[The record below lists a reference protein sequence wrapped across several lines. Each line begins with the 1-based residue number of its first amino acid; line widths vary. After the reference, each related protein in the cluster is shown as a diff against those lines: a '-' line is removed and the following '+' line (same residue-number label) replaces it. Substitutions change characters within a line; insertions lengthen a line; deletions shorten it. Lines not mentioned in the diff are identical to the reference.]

1 MINKLKQNK
10 LILII
15 FMISIILIIT
25 GVTYSLY
32 EILFTGRKEQ
42 VIDAGGIVFK
52 YNETSDGL
60 ILDNNSI
67 LNDADGKSQEKYFD
81 FEISLAS
88 NKNTSINYIIAIDE
102 NDISTLT
109 NDKVKVYLTNQDNI
123 EIVSPTSISQ
133 LEVDVNKNNYKK
145 LYNKQINQGE
155 KHLYRLRTWIDDT
168 KDLYTETSNDGNHT
182 LEMKDVIYKFKVNVY
197 TVVNNEE
204 TIITGADT
212 LIALTDNKDNS
223 GLYTITH
230 PKDSTLQIG
239 NDKDITEYR
248 YRGASPKNYVNFN
261 NETWRI
267 IGIFPTDDGT
277 GKIENRIKIVRNENI
292 GNKRWDTTGLNN
304 WARPAALNTELNTT
318 YLNSL
323 DSTSQSMIGNT
334 KYYLGG
340 YKTSDIQKDVMYQYE
355 RKIKNTKSNEFY
367 YDKNPNSWVGKLGL
381 MYASDYGYAV
391 SDECTQ
397 NLYNYNNATCK
408 NNNWLFKSNTE
419 WILPQDV
426 SSSSSNNAFTVNSD
440 GPVGINVVNY
450 SQLAVRPV
458 LYLNPD
464 VKIIV
469 GHGTSTDPY
478 VIGINQKDTSGANAP
493 VLASNMIPVYYDD
506 LKNVWKCADKENKD
520 SLTRWYH
527 YDYKIWANAVTINYS
542 DSSIKN
548 RYFNSD
554 GTLKIKPGEEV
565 LMADITTMWVWI
577 PRFNAVTPSNYNG
590 GTKAKPNAIDV
601 TFVKQNETALYAFT
615 FGNKELSGFWYA
627 KFETSHTTLTS
638 NKISDN
644 LGCTNETCSNA
655 NGIIIKP
662 NVNSLRYNNISN
674 FFYASRSM
682 EQTGNSFGFVKDE
695 VDTHMS
701 KNSEW
706 GAVAYL
712 TQSIYGRCTNSTSC
726 TEIGINNNTSYITGY
741 GAPAGSDYSTSKGAY
756 DTTLGKDASTT
767 KNIYGIY
774 DMSGGSFEYVMGV
787 YNNIIRYSGFSSLP
801 DSKYYNNYTSTN
813 YTGHALTETARWYI
827 DIASFVESS
836 PSWFMRGGR
845 YSDSADAG
853 VFSFS
858 GSGGSSADVVSSR
871 LVISNE

>member
-67 LNDADGKSQEKYFD
+67 LDDTDGKSQEKYFD

-168 KDLYTETSNDGNHT
+168 KDLYTETSNNGNHT

-197 TVVNNEE
+197 TVLDNEE

-212 LIALTDNKDNS
+212 LITLTDNKDNS

-230 PKDSTLQIG
+230 PKDTTLQIG

-248 YRGASPKNYVNFN
+248 YRGASPKNYVSFN
-261 NETWRI
+261 GETWRI
-267 IGIFPTDDGT
+267 IGVFPTDDGT
-277 GKIENRIKIVRNENI
+277 GKIENRIKIIKDQSI
-292 GNKRWDTTGLNN
+292 GNKGWDTGKSNN
-304 WARPAALNTELNTT
+304 WARPATLNTELNTT
-318 YLNSL
+318 YLNNL
-323 DSTSQSMIGNT
+323 DSTSKNMIGDT

-355 RKIKNTKSNEFY
+355 RKINESTY
-367 YDKNPNSWVGKLGL
+367 YNGSNPNSWVGKLGL

-397 NLYNYNNATCK
+397 TLVNYDNAACK
-408 NNNWLFKSNTE
+408 NNNWLYNIKVNE
-419 WILPQDV
+419 WILPQNA
-426 SSSSSNNAFTVNSD
+426 SNSNNAFTVNPD

-458 LYLNPD
+458 LYLKPD

-478 VIGINQKDTSGANAP
+478 VLGINQKDTSGANTP
-493 VLASNMIPVYYDD
+493 VLASNMVPVYYDD
-506 LKNVWKCADKENKD
+506 SKNVWKCADKDNKD

-527 YDYKIWANAVTINYS
+527 YDYKMWANAVTINYS

-590 GTKAKPNAIDV
+590 GTQAKPNAIDV
-601 TFVKQNETALYAFT
+601 TFVKPNETALYAFT

-627 KFETSHTTLTS
+627 KFETSHTTL
-638 NKISDN
+638 ISSGTENN
-644 LGCTNETCSNA
+644 LGCTNETCANA

-662 NVNSLRYNNISN
+662 NVSSLRYNNVRN

-682 EQTGNSFGFVKDE
+682 EQTGNSFGFVSTE

-701 KNSEW
+701 KNNEW

-712 TQSIYGRCTNSTSC
+712 THSIYGRCTDSTSC
-726 TEIGINNNTSYITGY
+726 AEVGINNNNIYITGI
-741 GAPAGSDYSTSKGAY
+741 GAAPGASSTNSTINSY
-756 DTTLGKDASTT
+756 ETTLGIGTSTT
-767 KNIYGIY
+767 GNIYGIY
-774 DMSGGSFEYVMGV
+774 DMSGGTSEYVMGV
-787 YNNIIRYSGFSSLP
+787 YNNTISNSGFSSLP
-801 DSKYYNNYTSTN
+801 DTKYYNNYTGNS
-813 YTGHALTETARWYI
+813 YTGHALTETAGWYS
-827 DIASFVESS
+827 DGKSFVGAIS
-836 PSWFMRGGR
+836 SWFVRGGGYGSR
-845 YSDSADAG
+845 SSAG
-853 VFSFS
+853 VFSFGNSS
-858 GSGGSSADVVSSR
+858 GNSSDAVSSR
-871 LVISNE
+871 LVISNK

>member
-1 MINKLKQNK
+1 MIERLKQNK

-67 LNDADGKSQEKYFD
+67 LNDTDGKSQEKYFD
-81 FEISLAS
+81 FEISLTS

-123 EIVSPTSISQ
+123 EIVSPISISQ

-182 LEMKDVIYKFKVNVY
+182 LEMKDVIYKFKINVY
-197 TVVNNEE
+197 TVLDNEE

-212 LIALTDNKDNS
+212 LIKLTDNKDNS

>member
-1 MINKLKQNK
+1 
-10 LILII
+10 
-15 FMISIILIIT
+15 
-25 GVTYSLY
+25 
-32 EILFTGRKEQ
+32 
-42 VIDAGGIVFK
+42 
-52 YNETSDGL
+52 
-60 ILDNNSI
+60 
-67 LNDADGKSQEKYFD
+67 
-81 FEISLAS
+81 
-88 NKNTSINYIIAIDE
+88 
-102 NDISTLT
+102 
-109 NDKVKVYLTNQDNI
+109 
-123 EIVSPTSISQ
+123 
-133 LEVDVNKNNYKK
+133 
-145 LYNKQINQGE
+145 
-155 KHLYRLRTWIDDT
+155 
-168 KDLYTETSNDGNHT
+168 
-182 LEMKDVIYKFKVNVY
+182 MKDVIYKFKVNVY
-197 TVVNNEE
+197 TVLENEE

-212 LIALTDNKDNS
+212 LIKLTDNKDNS